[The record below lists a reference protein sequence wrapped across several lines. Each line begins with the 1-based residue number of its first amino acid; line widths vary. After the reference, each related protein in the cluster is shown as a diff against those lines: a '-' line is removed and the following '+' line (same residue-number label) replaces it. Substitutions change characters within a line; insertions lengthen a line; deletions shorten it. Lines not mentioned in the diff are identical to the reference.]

1 VSSVITAMILYYFGS
16 STIKGFALVLVIGV
30 LTSMFT
36 AITLSRELLRWV
48 VRQPWAR
55 HANLYGVADDEF
67 TVAAPLQRGRSR
79 EAGAG
84 V

>member
-1 VSSVITAMILYYFGS
+1 MLI
-16 STIKGFALVLVIGV
+16 IGV

-36 AITLSRELLRWV
+36 AITLSRMMLRWV

-55 HANLYGVADDEF
+55 KAAYFGVTEDEF
-67 TVAAPLQRGRSR
+67 RDRRPRAAAHARG
-79 EAGAG
+79 GAR